1 MEENSLNCKISV
13 NIEIEFSKGKERD
26 SIVNTLLPDNIDFPD
41 EFSMEMLVN
50 DKSLIINTSSNKI
63 DTMINTIDEILRHI
77 HLARKVINHD

>member
-13 NIEIEFSKGKERD
+13 NIEIECSRVKERD
-26 SIVNTLLPDNIDFPD
+26 SIMNTLLPDNINFPD
-41 EFSMEMLVN
+41 GLSLEMLVN
-50 DKSLIINTSSNKI
+50 NKSLIINTASNKI